1 MRRRAALIASLLA
14 ASVLMAGCRSMP
26 PLSEPDRSEI
36 VSVPGGACE
45 ISWWLS
51 PAVDDPPAEAG
62 RIAAEALDEATV
74 SDAQRASWFRLLD
87 DDPDLDSVPVIR
99 LHGSAY
105 LEAVRE
111 DVRSALDDAGYPD
124 TERVIEVYST
134 LSCA

>member
-1 MRRRAALIASLLA
+1 
-14 ASVLMAGCRSMP
+14 MP
-26 PLSEPDRSEI
+26 PSSEPDRSEV
-36 VSVPGGACE
+36 VSVPGGTCE

-74 SDAQRASWFRLLD
+74 SDAQRASWFRLLN

-124 TERVIEVYST
+124 TERVIEVYSN
-134 LSCA
+134 LSCG